1 MSAAVDPV
9 GRIVGRELADK
20 LDVEDLRLDFS
31 GLRSSDV
38 TGRARAFAGMVGAGL
53 SIDQAAQISGLI
65 DQE

>member
-1 MSAAVDPV
+1 MDPV

-31 GLRSSDV
+31 GLQSSDV
-38 TGRARAFAGMVGAGL
+38 TGWARAFAGMVGAGL
-53 SIDQAAQISGLI
+53 STDQTAQISGLI